1 MQPATRRAPRFIA
14 AAMSLLAVSLLAG
27 AGAAPAPE
35 TGFLVVVSNEYDGT
49 LSLID
54 GTTRQVLST
63 TEVGKRPRGIQPSP
77 DGTVLFVALSGSPMA
92 PPGTDESALPPPDKK
107 ADGIGIFDLGNREL
121 TRIIKGVSDPEQLAV
136 GSDGATLYV
145 ASEDTGRA
153 IVQDVASGRVLA
165 SLPVGG
171 EPEGV
176 GIRPDG
182 AVVYVT
188 SEEDHRVTV
197 IDTATQRVIKTF
209 DVGARPRAVA
219 FTPDGRR
226 AFVTGETDGTVTAI
240 DAVEHKVI
248 EHVTLPGD
256 GQRPMGVV
264 VSPDGRSVYIATGR
278 GKRVYALDAD
288 TLEVRGWLSVGERPW
303 GIAISPDGRWL
314 FTANGPSDDV
324 SVIDAERL
332 AELER
337 IAVGERP
344 WGVAV
349 VPFGGPER
357 VSGDAL

>member
-1 MQPATRRAPRFIA
+1 MHRAPRFVA
-14 AAMSLLAVSLLAG
+14 AAASLLAVPWLAG
-27 AGAAPAPE
+27 ADAGPAPA
-35 TGFLVVVSNEYDGT
+35 GDFLIVVSNEYDGT

-54 GTTRQVLST
+54 GSTRQVLAT
-63 TEVGKRPRGIQPSP
+63 AGVGKRPRGIQPSP
-77 DGTVLFVALSGSPMA
+77 DGTVLFVALSGSPPA
-92 PPGTDESALPPPDKK
+92 PPGADESALPPPDKQ
-107 ADGIGIFDLGNREL
+107 ADGIGVFDLGNREL
-121 TRIIKGVSDPEQLAV
+121 TRIIRGVSDPEQLAV
-136 GSDGATLYV
+136 GRDGATLYV

-182 AVVYVT
+182 EVVYMT

-197 IDTATQRVIKTF
+197 IDTATQRVLKTIE
-209 DVGARPRAVA
+209 VGARPRAVA

-226 AFVTGETDGTVTAI
+226 AYVTGETDGTVTAI
-240 DAVEHKVI
+240 DAVGHAVQER
-248 EHVTLPGD
+248 VTLPGD

-264 VSPDGRSVYIATGR
+264 AAPDGESVYVATGR
-278 GKRVYALDAD
+278 GGRVYALDAD
-288 TLEVRGWLSVGERPW
+288 TLEVRGWLSVGARPW

-324 SVIDAERL
+324 SVIDAARL
-332 AELER
+332 AEVGR
-337 IAVGERP
+337 IDVGARP

-349 VPFGGPER
+349 VPFGGPQ
-357 VSGDAL
+357 SAADDAL